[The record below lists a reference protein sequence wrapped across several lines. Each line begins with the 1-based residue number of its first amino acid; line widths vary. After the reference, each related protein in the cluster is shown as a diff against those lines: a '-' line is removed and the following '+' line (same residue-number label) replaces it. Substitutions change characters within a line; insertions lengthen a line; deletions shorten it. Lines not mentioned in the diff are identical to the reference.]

1 MKALQETSFADI
13 TETEWTSVL
22 LALEYIES
30 FPDNCKPLLESVA
43 SLNKIEEGE
52 TVHGISIVANSITE
66 HLNS

>member
-1 MKALQETSFADI
+1 MKTLKETAFADI

-30 FPDNCKPLLESVA
+30 FPADCQPMLKSIS